1 MPNIGLTREVVV
13 MSKTMDIEVVDIRKI
28 NGEGNTRAF
37 ADLKVGEGLVVKGFT
52 VMLGK
57 RGVFVNM
64 PRKVTKDGK
73 WFDVV
78 TPANEIIKRQ
88 IEEKVLEAYDR
99 ETDGVKN

>member
-1 MPNIGLTREVVV
+1 MP
-13 MSKTMDIEVVDIRKI
+13 KTVGTVGIEVVDIRKN

-37 ADLKVGEGLVVKGFT
+37 ADLMIGETLLVKGFT

-64 PRKVTKDGK
+64 PSKVTKDGK
-73 WFDVV
+73 WFDMV
-78 TPANEIIKRQ
+78 TPANEAVKRQ

-99 ETDGVKN
+99 ETDGVKG